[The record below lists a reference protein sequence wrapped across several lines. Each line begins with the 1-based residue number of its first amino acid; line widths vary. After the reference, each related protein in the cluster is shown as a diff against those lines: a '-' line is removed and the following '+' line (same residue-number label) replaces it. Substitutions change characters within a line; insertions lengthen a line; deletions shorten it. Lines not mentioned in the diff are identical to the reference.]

1 MTVIATTVQVVFKG
15 LLKLFLL
22 ILIKAVAS
30 GGAGGAAPPPHEGLL
45 PPHEL
50 LPD

>member
-1 MTVIATTVQVVFKG
+1 MQVFKYVEKN
-15 LLKLFLL
+15 LKQLVKFDR
-22 ILIKAVAS
+22 AVAS
-30 GGAGGAAPPPHEGLL
+30 GGAGEAIAPPPRGTLAP